1 MFENSD
7 LTKYLEDLKYLV
19 SIDSPTGHIKGINE
33 IINFFTKNAQELG
46 LKAIRKNY
54 NTEEADCLLITNAED
69 EENIEILMLAH
80 MDTVYEVG
88 VAKKRPLTINGNKAL
103 GAGVID
109 DKGGALLGLYALKKI
124 DLSQIK
130 IGLLLNSNEEKG
142 SKGNHIFI
150 EEIAKKSKYCLVLE
164 ATRENGAC
172 VDKRFGV
179 ATYKISFSGTP
190 ATVHNFKDGMSPIYE
205 VCKFIKTF
213 EMMNNNNL
221 GSLINPVILETPIP
235 DLNSIQKDIHIGL
248 QVRFADERFF
258 DNVQTKIEQQL
269 SRMPNN
275 VSMSVEQVSFYPCM
289 PQTFKQKELKR
300 MVETAG
306 NRNGIS
312 ILWETSFGG
321 SDGCYAS
328 RIETCMVVDGMGP
341 LGGNFHKEDEYL
353 DISTVEPKCNIIIDI
368 ANQIIKIKH
377 LQIQKDMQAE
387 KHRLG
392 KITKELA
399 LKEKEL
405 EEPTKDK
412 ENEPK

>member
-7 LTKYLEDLKYLV
+7 LTKYLEDLKYIT

-33 IINFFTKNAQELG
+33 IIKFFTKNAQELG

-54 NTEEADCLLITNAED
+54 NSEEADCLLITNAEED
-69 EENIEILMLAH
+69 ENIDILMLAH

-88 VAKKRPLTINGNKAL
+88 TAKKRPFVINGNKAL
-103 GAGVID
+103 APGVID
-109 DKGGALLGLYALKKI
+109 DKGGALLGLYAIKKI
-124 DLSQIK
+124 DLSKIK
-130 IGLLLNSNEEKG
+130 VALLLNSNEEEG
-142 SKGNHIFI
+142 SKGNRVFI
-150 EEIAKKSKYCLVLE
+150 EETAKRSKYCLVLE

-190 ATVHNFKDGMSPIYE
+190 ATIHNFKDGMSPIYE
-205 VCKFIKTF
+205 VSKFIKTF

-221 GSLINPVILETPIP
+221 GSLVNPVILETPRP
-235 DLNSIQKDIHIGL
+235 DLNSIQKDIHLGL

-258 DNVQTKIEQQL
+258 ENVESKIEQQL

-275 VSMSVEQVSFYPCM
+275 VTMNVEQVSFYPCM

-306 NRNGIS
+306 SRFGTNIT
-312 ILWETSFGG
+312 WESSFGG

-328 RIETCMVVDGMGP
+328 RVDTCLVVDGMGP
-341 LGGNFHKEDEYL
+341 LGGNFHNEGEYL
-353 DISTVEPKCNIIIDI
+353 DISSVEPKCNIIIDI
-368 ANQIIKIKH
+368 ANQIIKVKQ
-377 LQIQKDMQAE
+377 LQIQKVEQQE
-387 KHRLG
+387 KIRLA
-392 KITKELA
+392 KI
-399 LKEKEL
+399 EKEL
-405 EEPTKDK
+405 ELKKKEVEEQLK
-412 ENEPK
+412 ENNDDTK